1 MSRDDKLIQ
10 KLKDE
15 KSTVTFDE
23 AASLLGSLGFVLKNK
38 GKTSGSRVMFVNSA
52 RDLKLIMHKPHPRK
66 ELLSYQ
72 KKQLRDFLEQEGLI

>member
-10 KLKDE
+10 KLKDD

-38 GKTSGSRVMFVNSA
+38 GKTSGSRIMFVNA
-52 RDLKLIMHKPHPRK
+52 ERDLKLIMHKPHPRK
-66 ELLSYQ
+66 ELLTYQ

>member
-10 KLKDE
+10 KLKDD
-15 KSTVTFDE
+15 KSTVTFDD
-23 AASLLGSLGFVLKNK
+23 ASSLLGSLGFVLKNK
-38 GKTSGSRVMFVNSA
+38 GKTSGSRVMFVNSE
-52 RDLKLIMHKPHPRK
+52 RNLKLIMHKPHPRK